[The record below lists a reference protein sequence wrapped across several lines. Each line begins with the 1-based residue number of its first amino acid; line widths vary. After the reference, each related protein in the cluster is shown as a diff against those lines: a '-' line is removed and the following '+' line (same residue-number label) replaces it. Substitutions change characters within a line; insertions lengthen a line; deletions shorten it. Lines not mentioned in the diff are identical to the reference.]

1 MKNRLFIIEGLPCSG
16 KSTISAF
23 VASCLQERQKREL
36 RILSEMPVKGL
47 ILDDPQTD
55 WRLAICRTGG
65 SNPPVLCCNFVELC
79 YDRQTMPQEESE

>member
-55 WRLAICRTGG
+55 WHLAKEKIKAYIDA
-65 SNPPVLCCNFVELC
+65 L
-79 YDRQTMPQEESE
+79 